1 MTVWT
6 KVVRGAQHAGLVVL
20 VGAIAACNENN
31 NPSSPTPPSGNA
43 QEVSY
48 AAIGASDAI
57 GIGASV
63 PCFPFA
69 ACPDGTGY
77 VPAIARRLRSEGRTV
92 TLTNLGI
99 PGAVLSPEVEELA
112 RMLGRGTIGNFI
124 DRELPF
130 VPRTSTVVTVFAG
143 PNDVNTVGLAIEAG
157 MGGDPT
163 AFGAA
168 QADIFGRNFTNLVNG
183 IRSRAP
189 GARIVAVNVPNLAAL
204 PYVANRSVAERRILQ
219 QLSVAFSA
227 RVNSLAASGLPVI
240 DLMCDAR
247 SYQPGIYSSDGYHP
261 NDAGYAYLTD
271 RMYDSIRTGTAPPP
285 RPACPEMS
293 LF

>member
-1 MTVWT
+1 MTVS
-6 KVVRGAQHAGLVVL
+6 RAARAAQHAAVVIL
-20 VGAIAACNENN
+20 AGAIAACNESN
-31 NPSSPTPPSGNA
+31 NPSSPTPPSGNS

-48 AAIGASDAI
+48 AAVGASDAV

-77 VPAIARRLRSEGRTV
+77 VPSIARRMRNEGRTV

-157 MGGDPT
+157 MGGDPV

-189 GARIVAVNVPNLAAL
+189 SARIVAVNVPNLAAL
-204 PYVANRSVAERRILQ
+204 PYVANRSVADRRILQ

-227 RVNSLAASGLPVI
+227 RVNALAASGLPVI

-261 NDAGYAYLTD
+261 NDAGYTYLTD
-271 RMYDSIRTGTAPPP
+271 RMYDAIRTGTAPAP
-285 RPACPEMS
+285 RAACPEMT

>member
-1 MTVWT
+1 M
-6 KVVRGAQHAGLVVL
+6 
-20 VGAIAACNENN
+20 
-31 NPSSPTPPSGNA
+31 
-43 QEVSY
+43 
-48 AAIGASDAI
+48 
-57 GIGASV
+57 GASV

-69 ACPDGTGY
+69 DCPDGTGY
-77 VPAIARRLRSEGRTV
+77 VQTITRRLRTGGRTV

-112 RMLGRGTIGNFI
+112 RLLGRGTIGNFI

-130 VPRTSTVVTVFAG
+130 VPRTSTLVTIFAG

-163 AFGAA
+163 AFGLA
-168 QADIFGRNFTNLVNG
+168 QADIFGRNFAALVNG
-183 IRSRAP
+183 VRARAP
-189 GARIVAVNVPNLAAL
+189 NARIVAVNVPNLAAL
-204 PYVANRSVAERRILQ
+204 PYVAGRPVAQRRILQ

-227 RVNSLAASGLPVI
+227 RINALAATGLPVI

-261 NDAGYAYLTD
+261 NDAGYSFIAD
-271 RMYDSIRTGTAPPP
+271 RMYDVVTTGAAPTP
-285 RPACPEMS
+285 RAACPEMS
-293 LF
+293 VF